1 MKKFAIAFAV
11 LTSSA
16 CSSIPM
22 MTPSEPSGFTEEAM
36 KGGTYRIAYTAPADD
51 VSAKT
56 VADRTLARAAQ
67 VTLDKGNAWFEI
79 ASKVDG
85 KTDGKRTQ
93 TLIIQMGKGESLA
106 GGPKQYDAK
115 QTLASLRD
123 KIS

>member
-1 MKKFAIAFAV
+1 MRKFVIAFAV
-11 LTSSA
+11 LTLSA

-22 MTPSEPSGFTEEAM
+22 MPLGQPSGFTEEAM

-51 VSAKT
+51 VPAKT

-67 VTLDKGNAWFEI
+67 VTLDKGNEWFEI
-79 ASKVDG
+79 SSKVDG
-85 KTDGKRTQ
+85 KMDGKRTQ
-93 TLIIQMGKGESLA
+93 TLIIQMGKGETLA

-115 QTLASLRD
+115 QTLASLKG